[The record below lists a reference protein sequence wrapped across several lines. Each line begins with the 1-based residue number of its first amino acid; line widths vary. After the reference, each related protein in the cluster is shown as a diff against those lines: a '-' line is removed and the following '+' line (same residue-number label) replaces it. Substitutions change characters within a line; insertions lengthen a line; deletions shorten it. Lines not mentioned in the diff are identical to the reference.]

1 MATKPAVNITTVD
14 SRTSLSP
21 NTTVKVKPTF
31 WNISTRA
38 DQTTDTDRP
47 NSYSVERLRECG
59 YYSVYFSILVIILEI
74 VVVLDG

>member
-1 MATKPAVNITTVD
+1 MALPAVNITTVEWNI
-14 SRTSLSP
+14 SLS

-59 YYSVYFSILVIILEI
+59 YYSVYFSILVIILDI